1 MKDDHIQKPVEPE
14 DDGEIVLWDDVL
26 VEESDEEAGDTHG
39 ERDEDSSE
47 DNEEAIEEGNW
58 WRKEEVQRNMVER
71 HKYERITSQ
80 PHERTLRRW
89 RNQEEE
95 HRAHVARMGNIE
107 TMFRRW
113 QKAGRRESMQTNYRS
128 LRP

>member
-1 MKDDHIQKPVEPE
+1 MKEDHIRKPVEPG
-14 DDGEIVLWDDVL
+14 DDGEIVLWNDVL
-26 VEESDEEAGDTHG
+26 VEESDEEAEDTHG
-39 ERDEDSSE
+39 ESDENSSE
-47 DNEEAIEEGNW
+47 DNKEVIEEGNW
-58 WRKEEVQRNMVER
+58 WRKEAVQEIWWRD
-71 HKYERITSQ
+71 TSTREIASQ
-80 PHERTLRRW
+80 SHERTLRRW
-89 RNQEEE
+89 RKQEEE